1 MFTGIVA
8 GMGRISHIES
18 KDVIRIVIDFGMV
31 STDGLVAGAS
41 VSVDGVCLTV
51 VGIDERMISFD
62 VIPET
67 LSLTTLGE
75 KIEGHWVNLERALK
89 MGDEIGGHLL
99 SGHILG
105 VGEIIERNEGNEH
118 LDLFIDCP
126 DDIMKYVQQK
136 GYIAIDGISLTVGH
150 IEEGGF
156 ALHLI
161 PETIQLTTIGGKGPG
176 EHVNIEVDSMTQTIV
191 STVEKILEE
200 RV

>member
-1 MFTGIVA
+1 
-8 GMGRISHIES
+8 
-18 KDVIRIVIDFGMV
+18 
-31 STDGLVAGAS
+31 
-41 VSVDGVCLTV
+41 
-51 VGIDERMISFD
+51 
-62 VIPET
+62 
-67 LSLTTLGE
+67 
-75 KIEGHWVNLERALK
+75 